1 MEINFK
7 NKKELTFLV
16 IGILML
22 IIVIFYITFGIQ
34 FLFSN
39 LKQVTDTQTVTS
51 AEPLKFQ
58 VEKFEAL
65 QKK

>member
-7 NKKELTFLV
+7 NRKELTFLAA
-16 IGILML
+16 GILML
-22 IIVIFYITFGIQ
+22 IIVIFYISLGIR

-39 LKQVTDTQTVTS
+39 LKQVTDAQSAIS

-58 VEKFEAL
+58 IEKLEAL
-65 QKK
+65 RKK